1 MNSSIPKNEETSK
14 KIICFGCSLLCDD
27 VYIELDADEK
37 LNKTIN
43 SCFRGN
49 SFLKNAVSESRF
61 QSSFQ
66 KDMGL
71 YMNLSIDESLDFVK
85 EEIEKASSIKFYGIG
100 SLSYS
105 SQLAVMDY
113 IKKLTQSGKNVKVEN
128 CGNIIQITNK
138 LGLNLSSLGQAINN
152 GDVFIFWNTDPT
164 HSHPKLVG
172 KLLFTRGYFRSSG
185 KEVKKLI
192 LIEEKESDL
201 TRLKDINIS
210 DLDIEPAQIV
220 ESIGNLLASESVKG
234 KNFLNLDELNLT
246 KLKDYIGSTEYGL
259 LITTVPYDIEDSNEW
274 LSHVGKFLKLLNQHS
289 HGRFSLLPLTQN
301 INDVG
306 FSFSVLSVFTPDEIN
321 HLFTREKNS
330 EGSDLAIIFG
340 GEYLH
345 DEYKIKE
352 FEYPEK
358 RLILF
363 DNFKS
368 NVSKRAKITIPYAI
382 PGIEVEDIA
391 FRFDGINIDLKKWT
405 NPPSDV
411 SSAEAFFKRLID
423 KL

>member
-1 MNSSIPKNEETSK
+1 MNSSISKKEGNPK

-27 VYIELDADEK
+27 VFVELDADGK
-37 LNKTIN
+37 LIKTVN

-49 SFLKNAVSESRF
+49 FFLKNAVSESRF

-66 KDMGL
+66 KSMGL
-71 YMNLSIDESLDFVK
+71 FMNLSIDESMDFVK

-100 SLSYS
+100 AISYS

-113 IKKLTQSGKNVKVEN
+113 IKKLTQMGKNIKIEN

-152 GDVFIFWNTDPT
+152 ADVFIFWNTDPT

-185 KEVKKLI
+185 KEVKRLI
-192 LIEEKESDL
+192 LIEEQESDL
-201 TRLKDINIS
+201 TRLKDININ
-210 DLDIEPAQIV
+210 DLDIEPARMI
-220 ESIGNLLASESVKG
+220 ENISNLLESESVKG
-234 KNFLNLDELNLT
+234 VNFPNLDELNLT
-246 KLKDYIGSTEYGL
+246 KLKDYIGSTEYGFL
-259 LITTVPYDIEDSNEW
+259 VTTIPYDRTESNEW
-274 LSHVGKFLKLLNQHS
+274 FSYVGKLLDILNQHA
-289 HGRFSLLPLTQN
+289 HGRFSLLPLTLITNEMGQ
-301 INDVG
+301 
-306 FSFSVLSVFTPDEIN
+306 SFSALSVFMPDEIN
-321 HLFTREKNS
+321 NLFTQEKTS
-330 EGSDLAIIFG
+330 EEADLAIIFG
-340 GEYLH
+340 GEYLR

-368 NVSKRAKITIPYAI
+368 DVSKRAKITIPYAI
-382 PGIEVEDIA
+382 PGIEDEDIA

-405 NPPSDV
+405 DPPSDV
-411 SSAEAFFKRLID
+411 TSAEEFFKRLID

>member
-1 MNSSIPKNEETSK
+1 MNSSIPKNEETPK

-27 VYIELDADEK
+27 VYIELDANGK

-43 SCFRGN
+43 SCFQGN

-71 YMNLSIDESLDFVK
+71 YMNLSIDESLDFVQN
-85 EEIEKASSIKFYGIG
+85 EIDKASSIKFYGIG
-100 SLSYS
+100 AISYS
-105 SQLAVMDY
+105 SQLAVMNF
-113 IKKLTQSGKNVKVEN
+113 IKKLTEKSKNIKIEN
-128 CGNIIQITNK
+128 NGNIIQVTNK
-138 LGLNLSSLGQAINN
+138 LGLNLSTLGQAINN

-172 KLLFTRGYFRSSG
+172 KLLFTRGYFRSTG

-210 DLDIEPAQIV
+210 DSDIKPAQIV

-246 KLKDYIGSTEYGL
+246 KLKDYIGSTEYGFL
-259 LITTVPYDIEDSNEW
+259 VTTVPYDIEDSNEW
-274 LSHVGKFLKLLNQHS
+274 FSHVGKFLKLLNQHT

-301 INDVG
+301 INDIG
-306 FSFSVLSVFTPDEIN
+306 HFFSILSVFTPDEIN
-321 HLFTREKNS
+321 KLFTTETDS
-330 EGSDLAIIFG
+330 EGADLAIVFG
-340 GEYLH
+340 GEYLRN
-345 DEYKIKE
+345 EYKIKE
-352 FEYPEK
+352 FEYPEE

-382 PGIEVEDIA
+382 PGIEDESIA
-391 FRFDGINIDLKKWT
+391 FRFDGVNIDLKKWT
-405 NPPSDV
+405 DPPADV
-411 SSAEAFFKRLID
+411 TSAEVFFRKLFD